1 MLTIGE
7 KEFLRLRRMLNIR
20 NLEGFD
26 YPKPVLASILSQKI
40 VEKVKARHPIY
51 VRRLKDIAEFWREK
65 GRFPNWLNAPPM
77 IKVRLLLKALGYTK
91 SEIRKFVSDPNSV
104 EDERLR
110 SLIWKAVTTD
120 FIYSPIA
127 VKFQQ
132 IKGRIG
138 EEIVRNWL
146 ERKGV
151 DFLSEDDLRGN
162 GGKTPDFLLE
172 KPLNGFRWIESKAMF
187 GDPNTHSLYW
197 RKQFRE
203 YIETFGRGVVV
214 YWFGHIEGLF
224 PATTG
229 SEMGGFP
236 DMKVYV
242 SDDGVDLGE
251 PFTKDFLRNMLDLLD
266 KFHERERI
274 VIKPNK
280 WAETLLSRLGFEILP
295 MMNRRTSEG

>member
-1 MLTIGE
+1 MLTIE
-7 KEFLRLRRMLNIR
+7 EREFLRLRRTLSLR
-20 NLEGFD
+20 NLEGFG

-40 VEKVKARHPIY
+40 VERVKARHPIY
-51 VRRLKDIAEFWREK
+51 VRKLDAIAEFWKEK
-65 GRFPNWLNAPPM
+65 GRFPNWLKAPPM
-77 IKVRLLLKALGYTK
+77 IKVRLLLKGLGYTK
-91 SEIRKFVSDPNSV
+91 SEIRRFVNDPDSV

-146 ERKGV
+146 ESLGV
-151 DFLSEDDLRGN
+151 DFLTEDDLRGN

-172 KPLNGFRWIESKAMF
+172 KPLNGFKWIESKAMF
-187 GDPNTHSLYW
+187 GDTSTHSLYW
-197 RKQFRE
+197 RRQFRE
-203 YIETFGRGVVV
+203 YIKTFGKGVVV
-214 YWFGHIEGLF
+214 YWFGHVSNLF

-229 SEMGGFP
+229 SEMGKFP

-242 SDDGVDLGE
+242 SEEGLDLGE
-251 PFTKDFLRNMLDLLD
+251 PFTKDFLKNMLDLLD
-266 KFHERERI
+266 KFRERERM
-274 VIKPNK
+274 VIKPNR
-280 WAETLLSRLGFEILP
+280 WAETLLSRLGFEVLP